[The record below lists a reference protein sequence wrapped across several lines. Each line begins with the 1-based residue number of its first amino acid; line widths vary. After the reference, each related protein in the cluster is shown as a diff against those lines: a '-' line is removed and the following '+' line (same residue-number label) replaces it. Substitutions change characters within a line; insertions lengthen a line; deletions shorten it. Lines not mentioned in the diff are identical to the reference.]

1 VAPIL
6 GGDLFLTPEKG
17 KNKLRISFIG
27 EVIMKVISLAEV
39 RDRVKDLVQEANF
52 VLQDDVRAVIE
63 SMEKLEESPAGLEV
77 FRQLRENAII
87 AREEKLGICQDTGL
101 AVFLVEIGEEVQ
113 LKKDD
118 GLTSLK
124 EAINEGTRRGYA
136 EGYLRK
142 SVVEDP
148 IRRKNTGDNTPAFIH
163 WELVP
168 GEKFKVTFIAKGGG
182 AENMSAIRMF
192 APAAGLEGIED
203 FVVETVDKAGS
214 NPCPPIIVGV
224 GIGGNFEY
232 VAWLAKKALLR
243 RPLGS
248 HNPDPF
254 YADLEKRLLER
265 INKLGIGPQ
274 GMGGR
279 VTALAVHVE
288 VFPCH
293 IASMPAAVN
302 IECHAH
308 RVLSFEL

>member
-1 VAPIL
+1 
-6 GGDLFLTPEKG
+6 
-17 KNKLRISFIG
+17 
-27 EVIMKVISLAEV
+27 MKVVKLTEV
-39 RDRVKDLVQEANF
+39 RDKVKNMVQEANF
-52 VLQDDVRAVIE
+52 ELQEDVLQVIKE
-63 SMEKLEESPAGLEV
+63 MASKEESPAGKDV
-77 FRQLRENAII
+77 FNQMFENARI
-87 AREEKLGICQDTGL
+87 AREEKLGLCQDTGL
-101 AVFLVEIGEEVQ
+101 AVFAVELGEDVRFD
-113 LKKDD
+113 KAD
-118 GLTSLK
+118 GLGSLR
-124 EAINEGTRRGYA
+124 EAITEGTRLGYA

-148 IRRKNTGDNTPAFIH
+148 IRRKNTGTNTPAYIH

-168 GEKFKVTFIAKGGG
+168 GDVFKVTFIAKGGG

-192 APAAGLEGIED
+192 APAAGREGIED
-203 FVVETVDKAGS
+203 FVVETADKGGS

-224 GIGGNFEY
+224 GIGGNFEN

-254 YADLEKRLLER
+254 YADMEKRLLER

-288 VFPCH
+288 AFPCH

-308 RVLSFEL
+308 RVLKFEL

>member
-1 VAPIL
+1 
-6 GGDLFLTPEKG
+6 
-17 KNKLRISFIG
+17 
-27 EVIMKVISLAEV
+27 MKIISLAEV
-39 RDRVKDLVQEANF
+39 RDKIKDLVQEANF
-52 VLQDDVRAVIE
+52 VLQDDVQAVIE
-63 SMEKLEESPAGLEV
+63 AMEKLEESPAGLEV
-77 FRQLRENAII
+77 FRQLKENARI

-118 GLTSLK
+118 GLSSLR

-163 WELVP
+163 WEVVP
-168 GEKFKVTFIAKGGG
+168 GEVFKVTFIAKGGG

-203 FVVETVDKAGS
+203 FVVETVDRAGS

-254 YADLEKRLLER
+254 YAEMEKRLLER

-288 VFPCH
+288 TYPCH

>member
-1 VAPIL
+1 MT
-6 GGDLFLTPEKG
+6 GGRR
-17 KNKLRISFIG
+17 KNKLKSHAEATG
-27 EVIMKVISLAEV
+27 EEVIMRVISLAEV
-39 RDRVKDLVQEANF
+39 RDRIKDLVQEANF
-52 VLQDDVRAVIE
+52 VLQDDVRNVIE
-63 SMEKLEESPAGLEV
+63 AMEKQEESPAGLEV
-77 FRQLRENAII
+77 FRQLRENAQI
-87 AREEKLGICQDTGL
+87 ARQEKLGICQDTGL
-101 AVFLVEIGEEVQ
+101 AVFFVEVGEDVQ
-113 LKKDD
+113 WRRDD
-118 GLTSLK
+118 GLTSLR
-124 EAINEGTRRGYA
+124 EAITEGTRRGYA

-142 SVVEDP
+142 SVVADP

-163 WELVP
+163 WDLVP
-168 GEKFKVTFIAKGGG
+168 GEVFKVTFIAKGGG
-182 AENMSAIRMF
+182 AENMSAVRMF

-224 GIGGNFEY
+224 GVGGNFDH
-232 VAWLAKKALLR
+232 VALLAKKALLR

-248 HNPDPF
+248 PNPDPF
-254 YADLEKRLLER
+254 YADMEKRLLAR
-265 INKLGIGPQ
+265 INNLGIGPQ

-288 VFPCH
+288 AFPCH

>member
-1 VAPIL
+1 
-6 GGDLFLTPEKG
+6 
-17 KNKLRISFIG
+17 
-27 EVIMKVISLAEV
+27 MKIISLAEV
-39 RDRVKDLVQEANF
+39 RDKVKNLVQEANF

-87 AREEKLGICQDTGL
+87 AQEEKLGICQDTGL

-118 GLTSLK
+118 GLASLK

-148 IRRKNTGDNTPAFIH
+148 IRRKNTGDNTPAYIH

-168 GEKFKVTFIAKGGG
+168 GEVFKVTFIAKGGG

-224 GIGGNFEY
+224 GVGGNFEF

-254 YADLEKRLLER
+254 YADMEKRLLER

-288 VFPCH
+288 AFPCH

>member
-1 VAPIL
+1 
-6 GGDLFLTPEKG
+6 
-17 KNKLRISFIG
+17 
-27 EVIMKVISLAEV
+27 
-39 RDRVKDLVQEANF
+39 
-52 VLQDDVRAVIE
+52 
-63 SMEKLEESPAGLEV
+63 MEKLEESPAGLEV